1 MKSEKYPKYADHP
14 LVKCKY
20 KKYADRPLGI
30 YKKYADNENFCTLCK
45 LFSPS
50 WQHLLD
56 CQVGQGLNF
65 SHQYFVFFFSLS
77 LSLSWTSPQ
86 CLEINS
92 TLLCVL
98 FVGGTRCLQI
108 FLYSSNFS
116 VIQCFFCLVWC
127 PYICN
132 IAKYAIY
139 TNLLKGGRLTGRKTL
154 RRTWHGWF
162 RLIFVIFGIFSRF
175 WSCLSLG
182 GHQ

>member
-86 CLEINS
+86 CLEIHS

-175 WSCLSLG
+175 WSWLSLG
-182 GHQ
+182 GLQ